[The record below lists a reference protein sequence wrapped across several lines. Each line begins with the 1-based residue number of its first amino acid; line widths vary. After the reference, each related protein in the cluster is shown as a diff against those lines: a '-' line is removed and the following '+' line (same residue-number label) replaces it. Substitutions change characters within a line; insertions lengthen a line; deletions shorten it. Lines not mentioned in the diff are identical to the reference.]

1 MNTADPLDL
10 STATGYPLVERTRTL
25 GLTAGSPEDKDRWG
39 TIMASGGFPFP
50 NRHRADSAL
59 LIYLDAMQGY
69 VASILER
76 AHGQGWAR
84 SQLLTEK
91 LKKRD
96 LAEYE
101 RRRLALD
108 ADKEAQHLIDFP
120 VLSQLIDDNR
130 KSFAAWRNDDFN
142 RVESI
147 RDLRNE
153 LSHPDSPRECS
164 PDLTSAIVMNC
175 TRALRRCGLY
185 DAVKD
190 IEDLPPAT
198 PVTADATPDIDQ
210 REEQEHEDWLNDL
223 SVDRMS
229 TPEGLGLGEYLG
241 LLWDKEWK
249 RRGQERAEIAGFGDD
264 IDGLREWFDA
274 DAERGS
280 RHAPERTELRLR
292 EEQRLEKER
301 SEIAELHK
309 KLREW
314 FDADEG
320 RPQRH
325 ELEYSALIQRQLAQY
340 EQQRPER
347 EQGQRAELENNPPT
361 QLQRSADELEQEPA
375 KLAESGQADRAEQ
388 TALIRTALERGSLTK
403 RRSSLVSTRLGAG
416 RHHSIALREDG
427 TVVCW
432 GNNSSG
438 QCDAPKG
445 KFVAVSAGSSHSAAL
460 REDGTVVCWGNNSSG
475 QCDAPKGK
483 FVAVSAGSRHSAAL
497 REDGTVI
504 CWGDNS
510 GGQCN
515 APKGEFVAVS
525 AGAAHG
531 VALHEDGTVVCWGNN
546 SSGQCD
552 APKGKFVAVSAG
564 SRHSAA
570 LREDGTVIC
579 WGDNSGGQCNAPK
592 GEFVA
597 VSAGAAHGVALRKN
611 STIVCWGSKGSGQ
624 LKAPKGEF
632 IAVSAGRSHNIA
644 LRKDGTVVCWGHNS
658 HGQLNA
664 PSERL

>member
-1 MNTADPLDL
+1 
-10 STATGYPLVERTRTL
+10 
-25 GLTAGSPEDKDRWG
+25 
-39 TIMASGGFPFP
+39 MASGGFPFP

-59 LIYLDAMQGY
+59 LIYLNAMQGY

-76 AHGQGWAR
+76 AHGQDWAR

-96 LAEYE
+96 WAEYE

-108 ADKEAQHLIDFP
+108 AGKEAQHLIEFP

-175 TRALRRCGLY
+175 TRALRRCGLH

-190 IEDLPPAT
+190 IEQLPPAT
-198 PVTADATPDIDQ
+198 TVTADATPDIDQ
-210 REEQEHEDWLNDL
+210 RDRKLWLADLPAGSIPAGLTPAEHEIH
-223 SVDRMS
+223 V
-229 TPEGLGLGEYLG
+229 EGLWGEEKKQRS
-241 LLWDKEWK
+241 WESD
-249 RRGQERAEIAGFGDD
+249 EIAGFDND
-264 IDGLREWFDA
+264 IDGLRKWFDA
-274 DAERGS
+274 EPKRSS
-280 RHAPERTELRLR
+280 RHEPEHAELLQR
-292 EEQRLEKER
+292 EEQRLERER
-301 SEIAELHK
+301 SEIAELHQR
-309 KLREW
+309 LREW
-314 FDADEG
+314 FDAEEG

-325 ELEYSALIQRQLAQY
+325 EVEYSALVQRQLAQY
-340 EQQRPER
+340 EQQRPEQ
-347 EQGQRAELENNPPT
+347 EQGQLDQLENNLPAQP
-361 QLQRSADELEQEPA
+361 QRPADDLEQEPT
-375 KLAESGQADRAEQ
+375 KFAESGQAAGAEQ
-388 TALIRTALERGSLTK
+388 TTPVHTAFE
-403 RRSSLVSTRLGAG
+403 RSSLREDRSSPVVRARLGSGG
-416 RHHSIALREDG
+416 RHSVALRENG
-427 TVVCW
+427 RVVCW
-432 GNNSSG
+432 GGNAVGQLKAPGGRFVAVSAGRSHNVALRKTGTMVCWGDNSSG

-445 KFVAVSAGSSHSAAL
+445 EFVTVSAGSSHTIAL
-460 REDGTVVCWGNNSSG
+460 RREDGTVICWGDNSSG

-510 GGQCN
+510 
-515 APKGEFVAVS
+515 
-525 AGAAHG
+525 
-531 VALHEDGTVVCWGNN
+531 D
-546 SSGQCD
+546 GQCD
-552 APKGKFVAVSAG
+552 APEGRFVAVSAG

-579 WGDNSGGQCNAPK
+579 WGDNSSGQCDAPK
-592 GEFVA
+592 GRFIA
-597 VSAGAAHGVALRKN
+597 VSAGGAHSVALRKN
-611 STIVCWGSKGSGQ
+611 STMVCWGNNASGQ
-624 LKAPKGEF
+624 RNAPKGRF

-644 LRKDGTVVCWGHNS
+644 LREDGTVVCWGHNS